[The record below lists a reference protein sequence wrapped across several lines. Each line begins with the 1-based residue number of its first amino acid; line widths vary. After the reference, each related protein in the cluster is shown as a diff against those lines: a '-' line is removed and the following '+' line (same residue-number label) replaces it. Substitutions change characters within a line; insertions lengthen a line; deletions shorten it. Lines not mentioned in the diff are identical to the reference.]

1 MTTPDELDT
10 VVNSYL
16 SDVERALT
24 GVPGI
29 RRIELLADLRDHI
42 AAERATLDPQTGAGI
57 RAILDRLGDP
67 DTLAAEVRLDVTPL
81 SPTAEAGP
89 PSAAPRPALTAG
101 APLWPAPEPSAPP
114 VRPARRMGPL
124 GWILIAFATIVVV
137 CLLIPALG
145 LLALAHVEPVDTHSG
160 PDPVTSNSTA
170 APTLSPTPVTS
181 MRGDR

>member
-101 APLWPAPEPSAPP
+101 APLWPAPAPSAPP

-124 GWILIAFATIVVV
+124 GWILIAVATIVVV

-145 LLALAHVEPVDTHSG
+145 LVTGSNPVDTHSG

-170 APTLSPTPVTS
+170 APTRSPTPVTS
-181 MRGDR
+181 MRSDR